1 MAAVPDG
8 RIAAAGISGGRFFQA
23 DSHLRRPRSRRGRR
37 RRHPRRRS
45 GRGSPESGPR
55 ERLDLLEI
63 LAPLPGGLRAE
74 LVALWDEYESATSAE
89 ARLAKALDKLETI
102 MQHNQGLNPENFD
115 YRFNLGY
122 GWQRRLRRGEDPG
135 SPRGAGRELARMPR
149 LRGNT
154 QRGLAVV
161 GGTTTSTPGEA
172 HSGTRAV
179 RMVQNGLPQRLSQRV
194 PVSPGVYTVSGW
206 LRTQSLTN
214 PDAVLMANLRDGA
227 VLQSDIFARLRGN
240 SPYAFDGPS
249 KSDGGE
255 QWNRKVA

>member
-1 MAAVPDG
+1 
-8 RIAAAGISGGRFFQA
+8 
-23 DSHLRRPRSRRGRR
+23 
-37 RRHPRRRS
+37 
-45 GRGSPESGPR
+45 
-55 ERLDLLEI
+55 
-63 LAPLPGGLRAE
+63 
-74 LVALWDEYESATSAE
+74 
-89 ARLAKALDKLETI
+89 
-102 MQHNQGLNPENFD
+102 
-115 YRFNLGY
+115 
-122 GWQRRLRRGEDPG
+122 
-135 SPRGAGRELARMPR
+135 
-149 LRGNT
+149 
-154 QRGLAVV
+154 V

-194 PVSPGVYTVSGW
+194 PVSPGVHTVSGW